1 MSPEAASDNL
11 SAEAAGEKMSPEA
24 AREELARRAEAI
36 EGGYELML
44 GYAAQGL
51 HTDQGAANSGQL
63 RDHLTRFADALTG
76 LSGAYRDCAQALG
89 VGPQDALDSFLEVL
103 SRDAAAT
110 QAALRLLLG
119 QTGISSQMVDNVNA
133 SIHVR
138 ALLTDVFVVD
148 EILKGAKGV

>member
-1 MSPEAASDNL
+1 MT
-11 SAEAAGEKMSPEA
+11 PEA
-24 AREELARRAEAI
+24 AREELTRRAEAI
-36 EGGYELML
+36 EAGYELML

-63 RDHLTRFADALTG
+63 RDHLQRFEAALTG
-76 LSGAYRDCAQALG
+76 LAGTYRDCAKALG
-89 VGPQDALDSFLEVL
+89 AGPVDALETFLETL
-103 SRDAAAT
+103 ARDAATT

-138 ALLTDVFVVD
+138 ALLTDVFIVD
-148 EILKGAKGV
+148 EILKGPKA

>member
-1 MSPEAASDNL
+1 MSSGNL
-11 SAEAAGEKMSPEA
+11 TPEA
-24 AREELARRAEAI
+24 AREELTRRADAI

-51 HTDQGAANSGQL
+51 HSDRGAANSGQL
-63 RDHLTRFADALTG
+63 RDHLQRFEAALTG
-76 LSGAYRDCAQALG
+76 LADTYRDCAKALG
-89 VGPQDALDSFLEVL
+89 VGPADALDSFLETL

-119 QTGISSQMVDNVNA
+119 QPGISSQMVDNVNA

-148 EILKGAKGV
+148 EILKAPKS